1 MKILVVCQHYW
12 PEPYPLADVCEEL
25 VRRGHRVRVITGVP
39 NYPLGYIYP
48 GYRKRQNR
56 DELHNG
62 VEIHR
67 TFTIGRRNNRL
78 FRVLNYFSF
87 ALSSLFYAL
96 RLREEFDVVFANQ
109 SSPVLMAGGAL
120 AYGKKHG
127 KKVVLYCLD
136 LWPASLAAGG
146 VRADSIVYRLFH
158 RVSGWIYRAADR
170 ILISS
175 EPFRDYLK
183 ENFRIPDEKICYRPQ
198 YADVLCEGAVPR
210 EKQTV
215 DLLFAGN
222 IGAAQSVPTILRAAK
237 ILEGEPRL
245 RWHIVGDGSELAR
258 CRRMAEDMGVKNVVF
273 HGRQERSAMPGYLA
287 MADAVLLTMFADPLV
302 ALTLPGKTQT
312 YMAAGKPILG
322 AADGA
327 AARTIAEAACGFCAA
342 AEDAAGL
349 AEAVRRF
356 LACPDKER
364 LGQNARAYYEQ
375 HFTRTAFMEHL
386 ESELAEEGRASG

>member
-12 PEPYPLADVCEEL
+12 PEPYPLPDVCEEL

-48 GYRKRQNR
+48 DYRRRQRR
-56 DELHNG
+56 DECHNG

-67 TFTIGRRNNRL
+67 TFTIGRRNDRF

-109 SSPVLMAGGAL
+109 TSPVMMAGGAL
-120 AYGKKHG
+120 AYGKKHD
-127 KKVVLYCLD
+127 KRVVLYCMD
-136 LWPASLAAGG
+136 LWPACLSAGG
-146 VRADSIVYRLFH
+146 VREGSLVYRLFGH
-158 RVSGWIYRAADR
+158 VSGWIYRAADR

-175 EPFRDYLK
+175 EAFRGYLK
-183 ENFRIPDEKICYRPQ
+183 ENFRIPDDTIVYHPQ
-198 YADVLCEGAVPR
+198 YADVEAVAEAPCEKR
-210 EKQTV
+210 TV

-222 IGAAQSVPTILRAAK
+222 IGVAQSVPTILRAAD
-237 ILEGEPRL
+237 ILREQTQL

-258 CRRMAEDMGVKNVVF
+258 CRRMAEERGLENVVF
-273 HGRQERSAMPGYLA
+273 HGRQERRAMPTYFA
-287 MADAVLLTMFADPLV
+287 MADALLLTLFADPLIS
-302 ALTLPGKTQT
+302 LTLPAKTQT
-312 YMAAGKPILG
+312 YMASGKPILV

-327 AARTIAEAACGFCAA
+327 AARAVAEADCGFCAR
-342 AEDAAGL
+342 AEDAEGL
-349 AEAVRRF
+349 AEAVLKF
-356 LACPDKER
+356 LACPDKKR

-375 HFTRTAFMEHL
+375 HFSRAAFMERL
-386 ESELAEEGRASG
+386 EAALGEDL